1 MTDLLE
7 EAIARVRE
15 LPVADQ
21 EVAAEALLAFADQN
35 DVQPGLTSEQAD
47 DVRRIQAGLRDGSIA
62 MATDDE
68 VAEMWRSFSS

>member
-15 LPVADQ
+15 LSVADQ

>member
-68 VAEMWRSFSS
+68 VA